1 MSRTIYGICV
11 NDIDINQRKLLNLMK
26 ETLPDFH
33 LTEKSVYDDYI
44 AVCNT
49 EVCLSA
55 RKNG

>member
-33 LTEKSVYDDYI
+33 LTENLYTMITLRYVIQK
-44 AVCNT
+44 
-49 EVCLSA
+49 VCLSA